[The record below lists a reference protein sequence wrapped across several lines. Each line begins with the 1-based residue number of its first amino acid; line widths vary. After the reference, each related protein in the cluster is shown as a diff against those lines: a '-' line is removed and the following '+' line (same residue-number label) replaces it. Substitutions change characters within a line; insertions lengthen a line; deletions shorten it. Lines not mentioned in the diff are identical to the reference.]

1 MCVCERVCERSCV
14 HMCALERERERERKR
29 EELAFL
35 EFFVTLHKSRQW
47 CPTAKKVR
55 GLSEREKK
63 KRTDL
68 KKE

>member
-1 MCVCERVCERSCV
+1 MCVR
-14 HMCALERERERERKR
+14 EREREREREK
-29 EELAFL
+29 LAFL

-63 KRTDL
+63 KRIIKTNR
-68 KKE
+68 KKETVNEV

>member
-1 MCVCERVCERSCV
+1 MSVRACICVR
-14 HMCALERERERERKR
+14 ERERERERKR

-63 KRTDL
+63 KRIITTNRYI
-68 KKE
+68 